1 MSTHKRTSSAAGNT
15 NAGPEVKRQTP
26 MSSGQNHSHPE
37 SRHPEPQ
44 YVYIVMIDS
53 APQYME
59 STSDIHGVYATI
71 KDANNAVKAIVNNF
85 GEPEECTHGFED
97 DGRLHWES
105 GDAGEGERIEVRIKV
120 EEVKGP
126 GSEPEREMGP
136 NFGILEDASEEEDG
150 EDGNSDEDNEE

>member
-1 MSTHKRTSSAAGNT
+1 
-15 NAGPEVKRQTP
+15 
-26 MSSGQNHSHPE
+26 
-37 SRHPEPQ
+37 
-44 YVYIVMIDS
+44 VYIVIIDS

-126 GSEPEREMGP
+126 GSEPELEMGP

>member
-1 MSTHKRTSSAAGNT
+1 
-15 NAGPEVKRQTP
+15 
-26 MSSGQNHSHPE
+26 
-37 SRHPEPQ
+37 
-44 YVYIVMIDS
+44 MIDS

-71 KDANNAVKAIVNNF
+71 EDANNALKGIVNDF

-105 GDAGEGERIEVRIKV
+105 GDAGEGERIEVLIKV

-126 GSEPEREMGP
+126 GSEPELEMGP
-136 NFGILEDASEEEDG
+136 NFGVLEDASGEDVSD
-150 EDGNSDEDNEE
+150 DGNSEEDHDE